1 MEFYQLFFFLLLINM
16 HTFPADASL
25 YPTLTVIPN
34 QNTTMRCNIMGKE
47 EVAWYLLTSSDDFTL
62 LISAEKART
71 RKILPVH
78 YNKDEKRFILE
89 PDSEVNTAIFT
100 IINITPDDLG
110 LYFCGTKP
118 EFKYQMNFIKVI
130 RLQFKENKEE
140 LITCVENKGEA
151 SWCEVALMF
160 GGVGAAALLL
170 LLTTVVACTVIRR
183 S

>member
-1 MEFYQLFFFLLLINM
+1 
-16 HTFPADASL
+16 
-25 YPTLTVIPN
+25 
-34 QNTTMRCNIMGKE
+34 MRCNIMGKE

-130 RLQFKENKEE
+130 RLQFK
-140 LITCVENKGEA
+140 GEA